1 MPAIACGSTGGSKV
15 GSDLC
20 CRGLRLSKTQ
30 VGSSLDRRGYSWG
43 LRAKGVSGM
52 GKWLSTV
59 RLVFFVKTTVSRSVS
74 DTEAYTLLKFEDS
87 V

>member
-1 MPAIACGSTGGSKV
+1 MKIFEIF
-15 GSDLC
+15 
-20 CRGLRLSKTQ
+20 SKTQ
-30 VGSSLDRRGYSWG
+30 NGYSRG

-59 RLVFFVKTTVSRSVS
+59 RLVFFVKTTVSRSVA